1 MNRLPLPIDTEMHS
15 IDWQFYIKFWL
26 VMFPGSRTA
35 PATTK
40 PRKVTK

>member
-1 MNRLPLPIDTEMHS
+1 MNRLPLPADTEMH
-15 IDWQFYIKFWL
+15 IADWNDYIKFWL
-26 VMFPGSRTA
+26 IIFPGSRTA